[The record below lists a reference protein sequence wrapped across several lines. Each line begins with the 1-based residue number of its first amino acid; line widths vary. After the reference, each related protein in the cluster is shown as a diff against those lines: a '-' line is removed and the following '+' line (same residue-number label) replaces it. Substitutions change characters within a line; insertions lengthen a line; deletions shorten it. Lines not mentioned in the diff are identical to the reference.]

1 MSRLVF
7 LSFTDLSIIGA
18 DADTRRTEEKK
29 EREKSKKR
37 KERQERKA
45 SAERKEQERS
55 RKEGELEAL
64 TESQREDS
72 ERLVTISEERR
83 GADLV
88 PELPYWFPELGKTMK
103 CAGCT
108 LLAQQVADTQKEL
121 KALKKKLLKT
131 K

>member
-1 MSRLVF
+1 MESVSRLVV
-7 LSFTDLSIIGA
+7 LSFTALSVIGA
-18 DADTRRTEEKK
+18 DAATRRTEEKK

-45 SAERKEQERS
+45 SAEQKEQERS

-72 ERLVTISEERR
+72 QRLVPFSEERR

-88 PELPYWFPELGKTMK
+88 PELPHWFPELGKTMK

-108 LLAQQVADTQKEL
+108 LLAQQVAQAERP
-121 KALKKKLLKT
+121 
-131 K
+131 